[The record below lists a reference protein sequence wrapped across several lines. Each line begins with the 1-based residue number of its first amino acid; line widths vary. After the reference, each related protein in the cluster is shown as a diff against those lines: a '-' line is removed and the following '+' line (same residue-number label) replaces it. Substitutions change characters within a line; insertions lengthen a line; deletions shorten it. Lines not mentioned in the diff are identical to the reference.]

1 MHVAGLEISL
11 DQGALAEADS
21 VALAA
26 MWRGQHTSQIQ
37 AAQRAG
43 RMLRVQGALNRLVP
57 IGREMLAL
65 KHFERLGRGGQV
77 LAITPETGAK
87 RSLRAPMRLEDV
99 LATMPVGRESP

>member
-1 MHVAGLEISL
+1 MHVTGLEISL
-11 DQGALAEADS
+11 HQGALAEADS

-26 MWRGQHTSQIQ
+26 MLRGQHTSPTQ
-37 AAQRAG
+37 AAQRAR

-57 IGREMLAL
+57 IGQEMLTL

-77 LAITPETGAK
+77 LSVTPETGAK
-87 RSLRAPMRLEDV
+87 RYLRAPMRLEDG